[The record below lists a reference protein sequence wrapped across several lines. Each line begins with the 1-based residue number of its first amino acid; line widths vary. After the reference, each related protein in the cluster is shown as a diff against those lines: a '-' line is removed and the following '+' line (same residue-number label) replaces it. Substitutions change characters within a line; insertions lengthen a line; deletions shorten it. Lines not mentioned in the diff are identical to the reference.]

1 MVALNS
7 FTSPTRRASAA
18 GEVRADAGGPAVH
31 RAAAACRAS
40 CGGAMASATGL
51 KSLDVDSDEEDGL
64 MPERGRKMGSPKS
77 KPLCT
82 FLREEMRELVCSN
95 SESASS
101 FIMFLLLLLAALLV
115 IGRMVYRDLSRDWV
129 PCSEEESEHGLNVAK
144 HFYCVNISQVHNVL
158 AVSKKPF
165 KPK

>member
-1 MVALNS
+1 M
-7 FTSPTRRASAA
+7 
-18 GEVRADAGGPAVH
+18 GGAAVH

-40 CGGAMASATGL
+40 CGGAMASSTGL